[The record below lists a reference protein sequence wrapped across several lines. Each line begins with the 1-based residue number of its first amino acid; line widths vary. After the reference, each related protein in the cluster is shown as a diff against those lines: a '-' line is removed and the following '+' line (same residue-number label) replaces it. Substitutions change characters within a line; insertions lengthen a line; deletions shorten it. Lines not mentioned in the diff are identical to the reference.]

1 MNPAL
6 GPFAIAALLLVVGGV
21 LKALHPHDTALAVRR
36 AGLPGSE
43 GAVRWGGVA
52 EGCVGVAA
60 LLTGSVTIALLVAVS
75 YGAFCA
81 FVAVALARHL
91 PIASCG
97 CFGKPDAP
105 PSWLHVGVTIGA
117 SMAALAVAIDPTI
130 SPLEVVTRH
139 FPESSAFVALVVVG
153 VLASFA
159 ILTLLPRMLALVSE
173 GNER

>member
-6 GPFAIAALLLVVGGV
+6 GPFAIAALLLVVGGA
-21 LKALHPHDTALAVRR
+21 LKAWHPHDTALAVRR
-36 AGLPGSE
+36 TGLPGSE
-43 GAVRWGGVA
+43 GAVRCGGVA
-52 EGCVGVAA
+52 EAFIGAVA
-60 LLTGSVTIALLVAVS
+60 LLTASAIAAVIVAVS
-75 YGAFCA
+75 YAAFCA

-97 CFGKPDAP
+97 CFGKTDAP

-117 SMAALAVAIDPTI
+117 SVAALVVAIDPTI

-139 FPESSAFVALVVVG
+139 FPESTAFVVLVAVG
-153 VLASFA
+153 VLATFV
-159 ILTLLPRMLALVSE
+159 ILTLLPRTLALVSE